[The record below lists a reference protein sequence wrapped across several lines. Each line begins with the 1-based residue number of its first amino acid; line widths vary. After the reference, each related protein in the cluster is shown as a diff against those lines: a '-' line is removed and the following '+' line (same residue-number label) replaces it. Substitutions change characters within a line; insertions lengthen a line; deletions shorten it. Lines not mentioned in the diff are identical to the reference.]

1 MRVEGH
7 RRIYS
12 PLAVFAYTLVGIAIL
27 LTGQFSR
34 RGQLERILV
43 SIGIVVF
50 LLSTDLGLATLAAKN
65 LALVPLLYLWAFV
78 PIIAAI
84 TLIQISLSRLAP
96 PRLIQIMTGG
106 A

>member
-1 MRVEGH
+1 MTSTTTV
-7 RRIYS
+7 
-12 PLAVFAYTLVGIAIL
+12 LAGWT
-27 LTGQFSR
+27 TGDSEPNGRAGTRPVSQF
-34 RGQLERILV
+34 
-43 SIGIVVF
+43 
-50 LLSTDLGLATLAAKN
+50 TDKRTLAAKN
-65 LALVPLLYLWAFV
+65 LTLVPLLYLWAFV